1 MTVAAAVPGVWRLP
15 TVALG
20 ARDLRRELASRATRI
35 PCSSDVG
42 RRAHRVPRRTTF
54 PAFPRRGRFTP
65 LASSPRGEET
75 DDLIARAPPPT
86 GASVSS
92 PRGSLRDERG
102 DRASHHEGGH
112 REGGGDWIP
121 LTLLAAAAIFVCYA
135 DRSNISTAIIPMARQ
150 YHWDKVAEGGVLS
163 AFFYGYALTQIIGGR
178 LADRF
183 GGKRVLLLGVCAW
196 SLATFI
202 TPEAAALGVAPL
214 VLSRVALG
222 AGEGVAFPAVH
233 ALIARHVPRAR
244 RTTAVATVTAASYAG
259 AAFAFGVTPALVE
272 SSGGWANA
280 FYAFGA
286 AAVLWVPAWIPA
298 RFEAVR
304 EVEDLARDAEDAE
317 DLGAN
322 AASAIRGGGARR
334 GSSPCDDVSSVS
346 SLPSTSAPSP
356 ASAGG
361 WFDEWRALVST
372 RQVRAICTAQFAQ
385 SWGMYGLLG
394 WLPTYFEEAL
404 GVEMSALPAF
414 TVLPYFIQGI
424 VGVGSGLFA
433 DALIRER
440 RVSVL
445 FARRAFQAAGMVG
458 PAACLCAA
466 AWLGGASG
474 LDAASK
480 THHAAFF
487 VDLGLALSALT
498 LAGVSVSHLDVA
510 PRHAGLVFATGNT
523 CATLAGA
530 VAVPFSGLVL
540 ERTGQNWGAVF
551 GIIAAVYVVGAA
563 AWCAWVGVEPV
574 EADALGEGAGEEAAA
589 G

>member
-35 PCSSDVG
+35 PCSWDVG

-65 LASSPRGEET
+65 RASSPRGEET

-272 SSGGWANA
+272 SSGGWASA

-286 AAVLWVPAWIPA
+286 TAVLWVPAWIPA

-346 SLPSTSAPSP
+346 SLPSTSAPPRPPP
-356 ASAGG
+356 ADGSTSGGPWCRLGRFGRFVRRSSRRAG
-361 WFDEWRALVST
+361 A
-372 RQVRAICTAQFAQ
+372 CTA
-385 SWGMYGLLG
+385 S
-394 WLPTYFEEAL
+394 
-404 GVEMSALPAF
+404 S
-414 TVLPYFIQGI
+414 
-424 VGVGSGLFA
+424 VGS
-433 DALIRER
+433 R
-440 RVSVL
+440 RIS
-445 FARRAFQAAGMVG
+445 RRRS
-458 PAACLCAA
+458 
-466 AWLGGASG
+466 AS
-474 LDAASK
+474 
-480 THHAAFF
+480 
-487 VDLGLALSALT
+487 
-498 LAGVSVSHLDVA
+498 
-510 PRHAGLVFATGNT
+510 R
-523 CATLAGA
+523 
-530 VAVPFSGLVL
+530 
-540 ERTGQNWGAVF
+540 
-551 GIIAAVYVVGAA
+551 
-563 AWCAWVGVEPV
+563 
-574 EADALGEGAGEEAAA
+574 
-589 G
+589 